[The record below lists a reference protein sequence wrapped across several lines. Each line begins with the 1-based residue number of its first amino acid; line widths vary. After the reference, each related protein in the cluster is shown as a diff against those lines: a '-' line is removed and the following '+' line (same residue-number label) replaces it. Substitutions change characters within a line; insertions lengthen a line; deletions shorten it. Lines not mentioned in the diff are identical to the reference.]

1 MADIILS
8 LNELGDLFYDLTVL
22 MIGGSPPADVR
33 RAWATQGAPA
43 FDANDNVIF
52 YKITDV
58 ESPMTALREDL
69 YSQIGSPEYGNMK
82 LGYTRTLQVDWI
94 FYGTSSWDYATLV
107 RNGLYFESNRDL
119 LKLNNIYPV
128 PQFAPPRR
136 IPELFQGLW
145 YERMD
150 LSVKFNELI
159 VLDRTQPYIKIV
171 PIVVI
176 DEAGVQSDTE
186 VTEDSII
193 VGGLETII
201 VNR

>member
-1 MADIILS
+1 MADNILS

-22 MIGGSPPADVR
+22 MIGGSTPADVR

-43 FDANDNVIF
+43 FDINDNVVF

-58 ESPMTALREDL
+58 ESTMTALREDL
-69 YSQIGSPEYGNMK
+69 YSQIGSPEDGNMQ

-94 FYGTSSWDYATLV
+94 FYGASSWDYATLV
-107 RNGLYFESNRDL
+107 RNGLYFESNREL

-150 LSVKFNELI
+150 LSAKFNEL
-159 VLDRTQPYIKIV
+159 VTLDRTVHYIKIV
-171 PIVVI
+171 PLVVSNG
-176 DEAGVQSDTE
+176 EGVQSESE

-193 VGGLETII
+193 VDGVERII